1 MHSHSERRGSWHWA
15 VGHSQVHLGDHV
27 EVGEGD
33 GLQLGAVVGDG
44 QEVLGG
50 DDGAVGALHVQ
61 PGDTTPAG
69 LQELLQTGELVGGV
83 GEDEGDLV
91 QRVSQGLEGD
101 AQGGQGLRHEE
112 LEGPELG
119 ADLEDLCQPVTAGV
133 VDQVERLEGG
143 VSGVRPD
150 VAPVVLVNPVMEVSQ
165 VDDLK
170 SNGLTSPLDR
180 DWSGQD

>member
-1 MHSHSERRGSWHWA
+1 MLAFFADWRSLHSN
-15 VGHSQVHLGDHV
+15 VHLSKTIG
-27 EVGEGD
+27 
-33 GLQLGAVVGDG
+33 
-44 QEVLGG
+44 
-50 DDGAVGALHVQ
+50 
-61 PGDTTPAG
+61 
-69 LQELLQTGELVGGV
+69 
-83 GEDEGDLV
+83 
-91 QRVSQGLEGD
+91 
-101 AQGGQGLRHEE
+101 
-112 LEGPELG
+112 
-119 ADLEDLCQPVTAGV
+119 AGV